1 MYISYVIRG
10 VIISVMHL
18 FQMCR
23 LQKQLKLDITRAIT
37 VSFKEVATRVKNEE
51 WLLH

>member
-1 MYISYVIRG
+1 MNISYIIRG

-23 LQKQLKLDITRAIT
+23 WYRPQKQLKLDITRAIT
-37 VSFKEVATRVKNEE
+37 VSSKEVATRVKNEE
-51 WLLH
+51 